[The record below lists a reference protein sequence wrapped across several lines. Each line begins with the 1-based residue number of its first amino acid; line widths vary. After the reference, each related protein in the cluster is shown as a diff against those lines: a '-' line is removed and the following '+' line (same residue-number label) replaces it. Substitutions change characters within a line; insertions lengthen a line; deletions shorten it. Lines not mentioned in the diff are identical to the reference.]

1 MKTRTI
7 FGIEAMGDK
16 LFAKVV
22 RSPFEI
28 LAQGMQPLPLHPD
41 QLPGLDTNGAVLERG
56 KMVRDALR
64 QHQGISGVLDDLG
77 RTLSPQISPLFVQIS
92 PSFAELINWEMLCD
106 EQEAFIAL
114 DQRWPIAR
122 IIDPVNAPQRP
133 PCELTTP
140 IRLLAI
146 ISALGIRDQR
156 KEWEHLRDT
165 VLQARQDGMHI
176 LVKVMVGAPELFD
189 AVKQEIQSGL
199 VGVEVA
205 AIEQTSSRMTRTIRE
220 WAPNILHVFCH
231 GHADALGQALE
242 LATATDHLAHAA
254 GEPAASGSVRITSQ
268 DLAGLATSLR
278 NGWLL
283 VLNCCASGK
292 AGVGLHSMAGKAV
305 SSGFPSVVA
314 MLEPVDA
321 SDAYE
326 FTRAFYP
333 EAFVALRDAR
343 DALCNQSST
352 SVEWAPVLFHA
363 RTAIAQLGNRHAQS
377 APEWSLPALYVR
389 GLDAQTFISPLDKS
403 RGLSQAELDKFRLQA
418 EMTAQWLRTAG
429 QQMSEADR
437 TGVMEGVLA
446 TVPKEFWPTLD
457 GRFDIDN

>member
-1 MKTRTI
+1 MRTI

-22 RSPFEI
+22 RSPFAI

-41 QLPGLDTNGAVLERG
+41 QLPGLDTNAAVLERG

-64 QHQGISGVLDDLG
+64 QHEGISGVLDDLG

-106 EQEAFIAL
+106 AQEAFIAL
-114 DQRWPIAR
+114 DPRWPIAR
-122 IIDPVNAPQRP
+122 IIDPVHAPQRP

-156 KEWEHLRDT
+156 KEWERLRDT
-165 VLQARQDGMHI
+165 VLQARHDGLRI
-176 LVKVMVGAPELFD
+176 LVKVMIGAPALFD
-189 AVKQEIQSGL
+189 AVKQEIQVGL
-199 VGVEVA
+199 ADVEVA
-205 AIEQTSSRMTRTIRE
+205 GIEQTSSRMTRAIRE
-220 WAPNILHVFCH
+220 WAPNILHIFCH

-242 LATATDHLAHAA
+242 LATAADHLAHVA
-254 GEPAASGSVRITSQ
+254 GDPAATGSVRITSQ
-268 DLAGLATSLR
+268 DLTGLATSLR
-278 NGWLL
+278 NAWLL

-292 AGVGLHSMAGKAV
+292 AGVGLHSMAGKAI

-333 EAFVALRDAR
+333 EAFFALRDAR
-343 DALCNQSST
+343 DALRNQSST
-352 SVEWAPVLFHA
+352 SVEWAPILFHA
-363 RTAIAQLGNRHAQS
+363 RTAIAQLDKRDAQS

-389 GLDAQTFISPLDKS
+389 GLDAQTFIRPLDKTH
-403 RGLSQAELDKFRLQA
+403 GLSQDTLDKLRLQA
-418 EMTAQWLRTAG
+418 ERTAQWLRTAG
-429 QQMSEADR
+429 QQMNEADR
-437 TGVMEGVLA
+437 VQVMELVLA
-446 TVPKEFWPTLD
+446 AVPKELWPNPD
-457 GRFDIDN
+457 GRFDVDD